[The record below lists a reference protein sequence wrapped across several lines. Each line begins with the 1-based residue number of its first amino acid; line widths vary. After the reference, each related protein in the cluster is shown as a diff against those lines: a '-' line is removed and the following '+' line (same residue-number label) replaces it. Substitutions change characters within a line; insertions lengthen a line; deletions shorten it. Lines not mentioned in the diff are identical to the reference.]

1 MVIIIMGSPSDKP
14 VAERIV
20 ETLNQCGVSWEMR
33 IASAHKTPQYLL
45 ELLAQYEA
53 DPRPK
58 VYITIAG
65 RSNALSGMVDA
76 QVTAPVIACP
86 PYSEH
91 FAGGDVLSS
100 LRTPSGVAPAVVLEA
115 ENAALL
121 AVKMLGLA
129 DSSLG
134 HKVREYQERQRRR
147 LLEADATERKSG

>member
-1 MVIIIMGSPSDKP
+1 MVVIIMGSPGDRALADK
-14 VAERIV
+14 IV
-20 ETLNQCGVSWEMR
+20 ETLRQFGVPWELR
-33 IASAHKTPQYLL
+33 VASAHRTPGYLL

-86 PYSEH
+86 PYSDH

-121 AVKMLGLA
+121 AVKML
-129 DSSLG
+129 SLTDPSLR
-134 HKVREYQERQRRR
+134 HKVQEYQERQRQRI
-147 LLEADATERKSG
+147 LEADAGAKST